1 MEDTGTHTHCC
12 WDMVCDTQE
21 NFEDEC
27 PYDFKPISALPLYCE
42 KHRQEAIER
51 QQRPD
56 VKRARE
62 IAMTP
67 PASRAN

>member
-12 WDMVCDTQE
+12 WDVVCEGDH
-21 NFEDEC
+21 DEC
-27 PYDFKPISALPLYCE
+27 PYESKPISALPLYCE